1 MRRLY
6 LLITIFIALTL
17 SSCAQVTPPP
27 AKSVPPVSEPQKH
40 AKSKPV
46 HKNVVHTNQYS
57 NLKDP
62 LTIQVYP
69 KGGLSHPYKVIA
81 KESVSTFN
89 LGGIKRQDAA
99 IHDALR
105 DIAASLG
112 GDAVIN
118 ITKDE
123 THATGTIVSFE
134 KRVG

>member
-1 MRRLY
+1 M
-6 LLITIFIALTL
+6 
-17 SSCAQVTPPP
+17 
-27 AKSVPPVSEPQKH
+27 
-40 AKSKPV
+40 
-46 HKNVVHTNQYS
+46 
-57 NLKDP
+57 
-62 LTIQVYP
+62 
-69 KGGLSHPYKVIA
+69 IA